1 VKKKKSAAVFNP
13 KHVRRTEDLE
23 SMIGSLRGVIV
34 SYGKIAQAVPELG
47 AAMFKMMGALG
58 DILTACESVLKRRRA
73 K

>member
-1 VKKKKSAAVFNP
+1 
-13 KHVRRTEDLE
+13 
-23 SMIGSLRGVIV
+23 MIGSLRGVIV

-58 DILTACESVLKRRRA
+58 DILTACESDLKRRRA